1 MNGHPT
7 EWLPGLVA
15 LAAGLL
21 IGFFLLRRSLGQG
34 AAAAVPPAVAP
45 APRREAEA
53 RYAALCAQLRDLED
67 NASLLEPEPLA
78 RERYRLECAAGAA
91 LLEIEAAPAAELAPA
106 APAGEAIAA
115 PAVAPAPGNPALRGF
130 LWGAG
135 GVAALALLGLF
146 VSREATV
153 RREGGSITGNI
164 PGEERLAVPD
174 EIAQLQARVGARP
187 DDLEARL
194 ELAFAHL
201 QRRELMAVFEHT
213 QYVLERRPRDVRAL
227 SYQALVRLA
236 MNQAAEAEAMLQT
249 ALEEDPDSLDAR
261 LHLGLVH
268 MQQGRMAE
276 AEAALQEAI
285 RRHPDQR
292 EALEGLLAEM
302 KERAA
307 QAPAAP
313 AAPPTASEA
322 GDPHAGVAPP
332 PPVAATPASV
342 PADGVAVSIRL
353 APGIDPRG
361 VLFVMV
367 REAGQTTGAPIAARR
382 VSGPFPATVVITAA
396 DSMMGQPLPESLSLE
411 ARLDR
416 DGDVSTR
423 GSDDPVARRDRV
435 ARGSRDTLLELKK
448 P

>member
-1 MNGHPT
+1 VNGHPT

-15 LAAGLL
+15 LSAGLL
-21 IGFFLLRRSLGQG
+21 IGFFLLRRSLRQG
-34 AAAAVPPAVAP
+34 TAAATPPAVAP

-78 RERYRLECAAGAA
+78 RERYRLECAAAAA
-91 LLEIEAAPAAELAPA
+91 LLEIEATPAAERETA
-106 APAGEAIAA
+106 APAGEALAA
-115 PAVAPAPGNPALRGF
+115 PALAPAPANPALRGF

-153 RREGGSITGNI
+153 RREGGSITGNV
-164 PGEERLAVPD
+164 PGEERLAVP
-174 EIAQLQARVGARP
+174 EELARLQARVGARP

-249 ALEEDPDSLDAR
+249 ALAEDPDSLDAR
-261 LHLGLVH
+261 LHLGLVY

-276 AEAALQEAI
+276 AEAAVQEAI

-292 EALEGLLAEM
+292 ESLEGLLAEM

-307 QAPAAP
+307 QGS
-313 AAPPTASEA
+313 APPAGGEG

-332 PPVAATPASV
+332 PPVAAAPATV
-342 PADGVAVSIRL
+342 PADGVAVTIRL

-361 VLFVMV
+361 VLFVMI
-367 REAGQTTGAPIAARR
+367 REAGQTSGAPIAARR
-382 VSGPFPATVVITAA
+382 VSGPFPATIVITAA
-396 DSMMGQPLPESLSLE
+396 DSMMGQPLPESLS
-411 ARLDR
+411 RLGR
-416 DGDVSTR
+416 RGRHADVTTR
-423 GSDDPVARRDRV
+423 GSDDPVARRDGI

>member
-21 IGFFLLRRSLGQG
+21 IGFFLLRRSLRQG
-34 AAAAVPPAVAP
+34 TAAATPPAVAP

-67 NASLLEPEPLA
+67 NASQLEPEPLA
-78 RERYRLECAAGAA
+78 RERYRLECAAAAA
-91 LLEIEAAPAAELAPA
+91 LLEIEATPAAERETA
-106 APAGEAIAA
+106 ATAGEALAT
-115 PAVAPAPGNPALRGF
+115 PAVAPAPTNPALRGF

-164 PGEERLAVPD
+164 PGEERLALPD
-174 EIAQLQARVGARP
+174 EIARLQARVGARP

-268 MQQGRMAE
+268 MQQGRIAE
-276 AEAALQEAI
+276 AESTVREAI

-292 EALEGLLAEM
+292 ESLEALLAEM

-307 QAPAAP
+307 QAPAPAP
-313 AAPPTASEA
+313 AGGEG

-332 PPVAATPASV
+332 PPVAATPATV
-342 PADGVAVSIRL
+342 PADGVAVTVRL

-361 VLFVMV
+361 VLFVMI
-367 REAGQTTGAPIAARR
+367 REAGQTSGAPIAARR
-382 VSGPFPATVVITAA
+382 VSGPFPATIVITAA

-416 DGDVSTR
+416 DGDVTTR
-423 GSDDPVARRDRV
+423 GSDDPVARRDGI

>member
-1 MNGHPT
+1 VNGHPT

-21 IGFFLLRRSLGQG
+21 IGFFLLRRSLGQRG
-34 AAAAVPPAVAP
+34 ASAPAVPVAA

-67 NASLLEPEPLA
+67 NASQLEPEPLA

-91 LLEIEAAPAAELAPA
+91 LLELEAAPAAGPAPATPAAEASA
-106 APAGEAIAA
+106 APAGEAGAA
-115 PAVAPAPGNPALRGF
+115 PVPANPALRGF

-135 GVAALALLGLF
+135 GVAALAVLGLF

-164 PGEERLAVPD
+164 PGEERGAVPD
-174 EIAQLQARVGARP
+174 EVARLQARVGARP

-249 ALEEDPDSLDAR
+249 ALAEDPDSLDAR
-261 LHLGLVH
+261 LHLGLVY

-307 QAPAAP
+307 QAPPP
-313 AAPPTASEA
+313 AAGEA
-322 GDPHAGVAPP
+322 GDPHAGVPP
-332 PPVAATPASV
+332 PPVAASPASV
-342 PADGVAVSIRL
+342 PADGVGVTIRL
-353 APGIDPRG
+353 SPGVDPRG

-367 REAGQTTGAPIAARR
+367 REAGQAAGPPIAARR
-382 VSGPFPATVVITAA
+382 LGGSFPATVVITAA

-416 DGDVSTR
+416 DGDVTTR
-423 GSDDPVARRDRV
+423 ESDEPVARRDGV
-435 ARGSRDTLLELKK
+435 ARGSRDTVLELKK